1 MRGGTVHLLKGFD
14 PEAVFKTIARER
26 INFTLLVPTMIYVLL
41 DHPALDKT
49 DLSSLELLLYG
60 ASAMSPSR
68 LVEGIERIGPV
79 FSQLYG
85 QTECYPVS
93 VLRKTD
99 HDPKTPELFTVLR
112 FSDRRLRGQG
122 ARRQR
127 QGSRDRRS
135 RRDLRARAACDGA
148 NTGSGRNRPPKP

>member
-1 MRGGTVHLLKGFD
+1 MLKGFD
-14 PEAVFKTIARER
+14 PEAVLATIARER

-41 DHPALDKT
+41 DHPALDE
-49 DLSSLELLLYG
+49 DRPLLAGTAALWRFP
-60 ASAMSPSR
+60 MSPSR

-99 HDPKTPELFTVLR
+99 HDPKTAGAVPVLR
-112 FSDRRLRGQG
+112 FPDRRLRGQRSSTTTTRRWPSAKPAKSAC
-122 ARRQR
+122 ARRM
-127 QGSRDRRS
+127 
-135 RRDLRARAACDGA
+135 
-148 NTGSGRNRPPKP
+148 